1 MKKNGWIKV
10 VVTIIILELVVG
22 GIIFAYKKLSSKTS
36 DDSISVKDELVVK
49 LYNEIAYFDLDEI
62 DVMSPSVILYYGY
75 NNLETKESIN
85 CEVVSVT
92 DDTTGYSCNGIAD
105 FVKTNTLDEQVK
117 EIYGPKIDITKTSF
131 QLSPNDYV
139 FYDEVNDGFVH
150 FTKDEKVEETVVNLN
165 LKEATKVDDK
175 IILTIEV
182 LDGVLGTVNNTY
194 KYTFEQDGENYYL
207 ITKELVAS

>member
-1 MKKNGWIKV
+1 MMIRGNTNPIAYYDAIEFEENYFPFL
-10 VVTIIILELVVG
+10 IIPELYKSVLEKLYKSSPRD
-22 GIIFAYKKLSSKTS
+22 YKKFFISNHYIKSKAFKYVYYIYM
-36 DDSISVKDELVVK
+36 SILDAS
-49 LYNEIAYFDLDEI
+49 IHAYEYQYHI
-62 DVMSPSVILYYGY
+62 K
-75 NNLETKESIN
+75 N
-85 CEVVSVT
+85 
-92 DDTTGYSCNGIAD
+92 
-105 FVKTNTLDEQVK
+105 KTNHAKYDYHALD
-117 EIYGPKIDITKTSF
+117 KIDITKTSF